1 MGFVFICL
9 KVSPFPRGGDSG
21 DVGKNG
27 SPEGHRLCE
36 PYQKFDVEGL
46 PSESIKPVPYRG
58 KATGRRARPC
68 RLLLKGR
75 KNAVR
80 ELGLVRGGCLFYFF
94 SLRQSKGESTAA

>member
-36 PYQKFDVEGL
+36 PYQNSDEEGL
-46 PSESIKPVPYRG
+46 PRNQLHPLANDWREAWRVVRVP
-58 KATGRRARPC
+58 P
-68 RLLLKGR
+68 
-75 KNAVR
+75 
-80 ELGLVRGGCLFYFF
+80 
-94 SLRQSKGESTAA
+94 

>member
-36 PYQKFDVEGL
+36 PYQNSDVEGL
-46 PSESIKPVPYRG
+46 PRNQLSPCPGEGIGVWG
-58 KATGRRARPC
+58 TGR
-68 RLLLKGR
+68 
-75 KNAVR
+75 
-80 ELGLVRGGCLFYFF
+80 
-94 SLRQSKGESTAA
+94 SLP